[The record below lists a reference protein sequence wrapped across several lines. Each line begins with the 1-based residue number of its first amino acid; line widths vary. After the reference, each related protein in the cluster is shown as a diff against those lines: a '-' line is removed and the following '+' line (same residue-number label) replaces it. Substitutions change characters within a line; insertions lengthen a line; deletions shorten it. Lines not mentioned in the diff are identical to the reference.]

1 MAHRRIYIHEDKSN
15 NAIDFFGD
23 VYNENKND
31 SEVAKVLRD
40 EFERQRLEKDEEL
53 RKARIEK
60 ELGQYASSPVFN
72 LISRKVDLKDEIS
85 TYKGHFISRL
95 TPSLLIDISL
105 CLFISL
111 VIGAMFTAVDAII
124 TLLGSLV
131 GTVPVLI
138 LIDWIDYMW
147 KLSKLE
153 KELDDIE
160 RRISKR

>member
-1 MAHRRIYIHEDKSN
+1 MSHRRIYVHEDKSN

-40 EFERQRLEKDEEL
+40 EFERQRLEKESQA
-53 RKARIEK
+53 RSARIEK

-85 TYKGHFISRL
+85 TYKGHFLSRL

-138 LIDWIDYMW
+138 LIEWIDYSW
-147 KLSKLE
+147 KVSRLE
-153 KELDDIE
+153 RELNDIE